1 MINHRIITTFRQ
13 NLDAFVYYRETHR
26 TYVEQ
31 DDEIGLYNFFESV
44 FHNHFF
50 EHFSNEKIINTLLIE
65 NDDILNIVLNN
76 I

>member
-1 MINHRIITTFRQ
+1 M
-13 NLDAFVYYRETHR
+13 E
-26 TYVEQ
+26 
-31 DDEIGLYNFFESV
+31 DDEIGLYNLFESI

-50 EHFSNEKIINTLLIE
+50 EHFPNEKIINTLLIE